1 MTVPLKGNGATQ
13 PYNTGAKD
21 GNISFSISALRHL
34 FILIRGDI
42 SQNAYIQGGVQTIEV
57 E

>member
-21 GNISFSISALRHL
+21 GNISFYIRALRHL